1 MPETRETHPAP
12 AQTDRNGQRQYSPQ
26 PQPADINRNFG
37 RPYSD
42 PKPQGQ
48 S

>member
-12 AQTDRNGQRQYSPQ
+12 AQTDQWGQRVCTP
-26 PQPADINRNFG
+26 PPAPDAIDRNFG
-37 RPYSD
+37 APYE
-42 PKPQGQ
+42 PEPQG